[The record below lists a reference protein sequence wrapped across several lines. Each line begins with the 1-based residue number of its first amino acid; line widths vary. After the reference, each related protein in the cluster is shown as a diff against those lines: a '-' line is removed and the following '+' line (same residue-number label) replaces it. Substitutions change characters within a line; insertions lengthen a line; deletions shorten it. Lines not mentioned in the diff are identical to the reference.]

1 MLYKY
6 IVRQQDLK
14 GYEKIIAIRN
24 SVDEANSLVDYLHKV
39 DAKNTYYY
47 HIATTSG

>member
-1 MLYKY
+1 MTYKY
-6 IVRQQDLK
+6 IIRQQDLK

-24 SVDEANSLVDYLHKV
+24 SVDEASNLVDYLHNV

-47 HIATTSG
+47 HSSTTQD